1 VSPRSHRA
9 RRATSGL
16 ATLARALLFVA
27 ALALL
32 WRAEQRLEAW
42 RVATGAELRFK
53 TGKWFAWV
61 LPAALA
67 GAAFGLSLWWP
78 RGRGRYRWG
87 RALGLGIPSALLLL
101 HYWVALALLGPR
113 EVPLLGFL
121 QRPTPLWE
129 PGPQFALAAF
139 VGMAVVSGFAGEGG

>member
-1 VSPRSHRA
+1 MSPRA
-9 RRATSGL
+9 RRRRGAPV
-16 ATLARALLFVA
+16 AALVRVALFLA

-53 TGKWFAWV
+53 TGKWFEWV

-67 GAAFGLSLWWP
+67 GAAFGLALRWP
-78 RGRGRYRWG
+78 RRPGRYRWG
-87 RALGLGIPSALLLL
+87 RALGLGLPSALLLL

-121 QRPTPLWE
+121 ERPTPLWE

-139 VGMAVVSGFAGEGG
+139 VGVAVASGFSDEAG

>member
-1 VSPRSHRA
+1 MSPRSHRS
-9 RRATSGL
+9 RRAASPL
-16 ATLARALLFVA
+16 ATLARALLFLA

-61 LPAALA
+61 LPATLA
-67 GAAFGLSLWWP
+67 GTAFGLALWWP

-87 RALGLGIPSALLLL
+87 RALGLGLPAALLLL
-101 HYWVALALLGPR
+101 HYWVALAVLGPR
-113 EVPLLGFL
+113 ELPFLGFL

-139 VGMAVVSGFAGEGG
+139 VGMAAAAGFAEEGG